1 MSAIPS
7 ATAGPKQTSAARG
20 VVVLVVA
27 LFFIWGFSTVII
39 DTLIPKLKEIFALS
53 YTEVLLSQFAF
64 FLSYFIFSLPAA
76 ALLDRIGYFRC
87 IVTGLVVMAAGGLMF
102 FPAASLSVFP
112 LYLVALFIMA
122 TGITLLQVAANPL
135 IANLGDPK
143 TESARLTLAQAF
155 NSFGTFLAPLVGANV
170 ILKEALATPDPK
182 TTPPDALAAVR
193 AAQAHAVQLP
203 FVTIAVVLLILA
215 VVFWTLRN
223 RTDAPPTA
231 VSASQQSVMALLRGH
246 PALALGV
253 ISIFVYVGSEVTVGS
268 IMTNYLELP
277 KTLGRPADAAARLV
291 SFYWGGAM
299 VGRFAGSLVLRYFQ
313 PAKVVATCAVVAAL
327 LALTSMASS
336 GWLAAGTII
345 AIGLFN
351 SIMFP
356 TIFAMAIGG
365 LGEDTPKASGVLCMA
380 IVGGAILPPTAGWV
394 ADHFGLP
401 LALLVPSAG
410 YVWLATYGW
419 ISRTRQAA

>member
-1 MSAIPS
+1 MTAVPT
-7 ATAGPKQTSAARG
+7 ATVQPRQTQAAHS
-20 VVVLVVA
+20 VVALVVA
-27 LFFIWGFSTVII
+27 LFFIWGFSTVIV
-39 DTLIPKLKEIFALS
+39 DTLIPKLKAMFDLT

-64 FLSYFIFSLPAA
+64 FLSYFVFSLPAA

-87 IVTGLVVMAAGGLMF
+87 IVTGLVVMSVGGLMF
-102 FPAASLSVFP
+102 SPAASMGVFP
-112 LYLVALFIMA
+112 LFLLALFVMA

-155 NSFGTFLAPLVGANV
+155 NSLGTFLAPQVGAAV
-170 ILKEALATPDPK
+170 ILSSALPAPDPK
-182 TTPPDALAAVR
+182 TAAPDVLAAARV
-193 AAQAHAVQLP
+193 AQTHAVQLP
-203 FVTIAVVLLILA
+203 FVSIAMVLLVLA

-231 VSASQQSVMALLRGH
+231 SSASQHSVLALLRGH

-253 ISIFVYVGSEVTVGS
+253 VSIFVYVGSEVTVGS

-277 KTLGRPADAAARLV
+277 TTLGRPVDAAARLV

-299 VGRFAGSLVLRYFQ
+299 VGRFVGSFVLRQFQ
-313 PAKVVATCAVVAAL
+313 PAKVVAVCAVVAAL
-327 LALTSMASS
+327 LALTSMLST
-336 GWLAAGTII
+336 GWLAGGTII

-356 TIFAMAIGG
+356 TIFAMAISG

-380 IVGGAILPPTAGWV
+380 IVGGAILPPGAGWV

-401 LALLVPSAG
+401 MALLVPAAG

-419 ISRTRQAA
+419 ISRTR

>member
-1 MSAIPS
+1 MTAVPT
-7 ATAGPKQTSAARG
+7 ATVQPRQTQAAHS
-20 VVVLVVA
+20 VVALVVA
-27 LFFIWGFSTVII
+27 LFFIWGFSTVIV
-39 DTLIPKLKEIFALS
+39 DTLIPKLKAMFDLT

-64 FLSYFIFSLPAA
+64 FLSYFVFSLPAA

-87 IVTGLVVMAAGGLMF
+87 IVTGLVVMSVGGLMF
-102 FPAASLSVFP
+102 SPAASMGVFP
-112 LYLVALFIMA
+112 LFLLALFVMA

-155 NSFGTFLAPLVGANV
+155 NSLGTFLAPQVGAAV
-170 ILKEALATPDPK
+170 ILSSALPAPDPK
-182 TTPPDALAAVR
+182 TAAPDVLAAARV
-193 AAQAHAVQLP
+193 AQAHAVQLP
-203 FVTIAVVLLILA
+203 FVSIAMVLLVLA

-231 VSASQQSVMALLRGH
+231 SSASQHSVLALLRGH

-253 ISIFVYVGSEVTVGS
+253 VSIFVYVGSEVTVGS

-277 KTLGRPADAAARLV
+277 TTLGRPVDAAARLV

-299 VGRFAGSLVLRYFQ
+299 VGRFVGSFVLRQFQ
-313 PAKVVATCAVVAAL
+313 PAKVVAVCAVVAAL
-327 LALTSMASS
+327 LALTSMLST
-336 GWLAAGTII
+336 GWLAGGTII

-356 TIFAMAIGG
+356 TIFAMAISG

-380 IVGGAILPPTAGWV
+380 IVGGAILPPGAGWV

-401 LALLVPSAG
+401 MALLVPAAG

-419 ISRTRQAA
+419 ISRTR